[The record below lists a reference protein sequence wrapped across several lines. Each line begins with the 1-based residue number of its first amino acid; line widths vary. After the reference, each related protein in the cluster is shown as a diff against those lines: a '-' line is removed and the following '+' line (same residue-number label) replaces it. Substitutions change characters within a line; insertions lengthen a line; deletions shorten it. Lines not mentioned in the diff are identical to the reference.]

1 MVSIVLI
8 VEVRRRPKPAIS
20 WVTEVSKERTLAKAP
35 CRRCHARIAAP
46 LTVADRR
53 VVVVAPIRM
62 RGDRRFLA
70 SMRENVARRDAGASL
85 IQRKPR

>member
-8 VEVRRRPKPAIS
+8 AEVRHRPKPAIS
-20 WVTEVSKERTLAKAP
+20 WVTEVSKKVTLGKAP

-46 LTVADRR
+46 LTVADRC
-53 VVVVAPIRM
+53 VVVVALIRM

-70 SMRENVARRDAGASL
+70 PMREKTWPVVTRERY
-85 IQRKPR
+85 